1 LLELSTITA
10 MASLEIQ
17 QLFDRTL
24 LGDYED
30 EDAWDAVSALHREGS
45 FEIFDIAAQWLRA
58 KEPLKRARAAAILA
72 QLRERNS
79 QGDTGEPKWLFRE
92 EALALL
98 VEMLA
103 CEKEPLVLGSG
114 IMALGLLDNETSIPI
129 VVSYRKH
136 SDPGVRFSVAYALG
150 CFPNHPLAVSIL
162 IQLTHDEDSDVR
174 DWSVFGLG
182 VQGDV
187 DSPEIRDVL
196 FRCLSDADEDVR
208 EEAAVG
214 LGKRKDLRLLPELCT
229 MLEMPVLKV
238 RVADAASALL
248 GLPESP
254 DDWGA
259 EEYRRAL
266 KERFGAGV
274 SESRTL
280 ANLPMHE
287 HLSKSGQ
294 WT

>member
-1 LLELSTITA
+1 MELSTVTA
-10 MASLEIQ
+10 MTSREIQ

-30 EDAWDAVSALHREGS
+30 EGAWEAVSALHRDGS
-45 FEIFDIAAQWLRA
+45 LEIFDIAAQWLRA
-58 KEPLKRARAAAILA
+58 TEPLKRARAAAILA

-79 QGDTGEPKWLFRE
+79 RGDTGEPKWLFRE

-103 CEKEPLVLGSG
+103 CEEEPFVLGSG

-129 VVSYRKH
+129 FVNYRRH

-196 FRCLSDADEDVR
+196 LRCLSDADENVR

-214 LGKRKDLRLLPELCT
+214 LGKRRDLRLLPELCA

-259 EEYRRAL
+259 EDYRRAL
-266 KERFGAGV
+266 KERFGPGV

-280 ANLPMHE
+280 ANLSVHE
-287 HLSKSGQ
+287 HLSKSSQ